1 MQLSLKYYES
11 CPSVKQFP
19 TMDSTHISLM
29 ANDAKH
35 LDGPYWSILWLFS
48 ENQLLVLLIFS
59 I

>member
-1 MQLSLKYYES
+1 
-11 CPSVKQFP
+11 
-19 TMDSTHISLM
+19 MDSTHISLM